1 MGTISETYEEMTLW
15 LHKKSKYL
23 FIYFIYSFFNV
34 DNYRTNTV
42 YNKRNS
48 NKMLIDVKTL
58 VKKPIDYNTLKKK
71 IVLLKFSYIICSKVK
86 YKNPMII

>member
-1 MGTISETYEEMTLW
+1 MHNSFLKRRERISNEIPLAFI
-15 LHKKSKYL
+15 YL
-23 FIYFIYSFFNV
+23 FYFIYSFFNV

-71 IVLLKFSYIICSKVK
+71 
-86 YKNPMII
+86 